1 MLNSLFTFLLECVA
15 PLNLPCQFMTLFL
28 FIFDE
33 VYLQKV
39 YFFFKL
45 KSQLTLKILTISR
58 DNIEII
64 SKPHLQNPYNNFIN
78 ISIIRLVNLKWFPNA
93 SINPQIED
101 FFIIIEWIH
110 LKPKLLA
117 LKNMET
123 NVHSVSPKTVSFQSS
138 LLTAKMRKDLSSM
151 ILTYWAALMEEKLV
165 QDSISWPYLSLFLS
179 KSFC

>member
-1 MLNSLFTFLLECVA
+1 M
-15 PLNLPCQFMTLFL
+15 
-28 FIFDE
+28 
-33 VYLQKV
+33 
-39 YFFFKL
+39 
-45 KSQLTLKILTISR
+45 
-58 DNIEII
+58 
-64 SKPHLQNPYNNFIN
+64 
-78 ISIIRLVNLKWFPNA
+78 KWFPNA